1 MGPRAQEPTTAA
13 REAGGSVVTADEI
26 VELDPGRTTGI
37 LRTGLMQPRIL
48 FLFSDTGGGHRASA
62 NAVARALELEYPG
75 HFDVQLVDPF
85 VQGGGPLLGWIVY
98 RYNFMLKH
106 LPRTYGFIFHMTN
119 NRAIMRLAIR
129 IFGRQVRPGLRR
141 HIDDMKPDGVVSF
154 HPLTNHVTI
163 EVLDELGLK
172 VPFITV
178 VTDMVDL
185 HRFWLTRRADLVVV
199 PSTEARRYCVKRGL
213 DPRKVH
219 VEGLPVNPNFVGP
232 ATRDE
237 RRAARGSLGFTED
250 APTLLM
256 AAGGEGAGRLGAFAR
271 ALDNAGLGLQ
281 LIVVC
286 GRNEKERA
294 RLLKHSWNGAVHVLG
309 YVDNM
314 PELMRAS
321 DAIVTKAGPGTITEA
336 LVSGLPIFLTG
347 FVPGQE
353 HGNVRFVEEE
363 GVGFFTPSPR
373 KLTRAVRERMIND
386 ANGFDRMR
394 GRAEKVARKD
404 SSQEIAELVAATV
417 DPNLPHEDLD

>member
-1 MGPRAQEPTTAA
+1 M
-13 REAGGSVVTADEI
+13 
-26 VELDPGRTTGI
+26 LGI
-37 LRTGLMQPRIL
+37 LRTEVRPRIL

-62 NAVARALELEYPG
+62 SAVARALELQYPG
-75 HFDVQLVDPF
+75 HFDVQLLDPF

-106 LPRTYGFIFHMTN
+106 LPRTYGFLFHATN
-119 NRAIMRLAIR
+119 NRAVMRLAIR
-129 IFGRQVRPGLRR
+129 IFGRQVRPGLRM
-141 HIDDMKPDGVVSF
+141 HIQEMRPDGIVSF

-163 EVLDELGLK
+163 EVLDELAMTI
-172 VPFITV
+172 PFITV

-199 PSTEARRYCVKRGL
+199 PSTEARRYCIKRGL

-219 VEGLPVNPNFVGP
+219 VEGLPVNPNFTGP
-232 ATRDE
+232 ATREE
-237 RRAARGSLGFTED
+237 RREARGRLSFDPDD
-250 APTLLM
+250 ATLLM
-256 AAGGEGAGRLGAFAR
+256 AAGGEGAGRLGAFAKS
-271 ALDNAGLGLQ
+271 LDNAGLGLQ
-281 LIVVC
+281 LVVVC
-286 GRNEKERA
+286 GRNAKEQH
-294 RLLKHSWNGAVHVLG
+294 RLQKRKWKGRVHVLG

-314 PELMRAS
+314 PELMRAA

-353 HGNVRFVEEE
+353 EGNVRFVEEQ

-373 KLTRAVRERMIND
+373 KLVKAVREQMIND
-386 ANGFDRMR
+386 RNAFDRMR
-394 GRAEKVARKD
+394 GRAEKVASKD
-404 SSQEIAELVAATV
+404 SSGEIGELVAATI

>member
-1 MGPRAQEPTTAA
+1 
-13 REAGGSVVTADEI
+13 
-26 VELDPGRTTGI
+26 PGAPLGI
-37 LRTGLMQPRIL
+37 LRTELMRPRIL

-62 NAVARALELEYPG
+62 SAVARALELEYPA

-106 LPRTYGFIFHMTN
+106 LPRTYGFIFHATN

-129 IFGRQVRPGLRR
+129 VFGRQVRPGLRR
-141 HIDDMKPDGVVSF
+141 HLQELKPDGIVSF
-154 HPLTNHVTI
+154 HPLTNHVTV
-163 EVLDELGLK
+163 EVMDEIGIK

-185 HRFWLTRRADLVVV
+185 HRFWLTGRADLVVV
-199 PSTEARRYCVKRGL
+199 PSTEARRYCIKRGL

-219 VEGLPVNPNFVGP
+219 VEGLPVNPNFTGP
-232 ATRDE
+232 ASREE
-237 RRAARGSLGFTED
+237 RREMRHKLGFEPD
-250 APTLLM
+250 QPTLLM

-281 LIVVC
+281 LVVVC
-286 GRNEKERA
+286 GRNAKEREKLS
-294 RLLKHSWNGAVHVLG
+294 RRTWKGKVHVLG

-314 PELMRAS
+314 PELMRAA
-321 DAIVTKAGPGTITEA
+321 DTMVTKAGPGTITEA

-353 HGNVRFVEEE
+353 EGNVRFVEEE

-373 KLTRAVRERMIND
+373 KLVKAVRARMIND
-386 ANGFDRMR
+386 TQGFDRMR
-394 GRAEKVARKD
+394 GRAEKVSSKD

-417 DPNLPHEDLD
+417 DPNLPHEELD